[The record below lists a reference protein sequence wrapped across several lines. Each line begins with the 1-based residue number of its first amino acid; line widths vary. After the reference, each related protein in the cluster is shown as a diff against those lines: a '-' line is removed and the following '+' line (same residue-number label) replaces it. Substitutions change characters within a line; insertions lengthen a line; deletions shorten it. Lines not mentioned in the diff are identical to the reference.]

1 MLAPRI
7 IPCLDVRDGQVVKGV
22 RFRHHEVVGDIL
34 DLARRYRDE
43 GADELVFYDITAS
56 PEGRSVDRNWVSR
69 VAEVLDIPFCVAG
82 GIRSI
87 GDAEAVLAA
96 GAEKVS
102 VNTPALERPDLI
114 EELAGRFGSQCVV
127 VGIDSQPAADGWQV
141 HRYTGDP
148 ERSGPAARNTLDW
161 LREVQQRGAGEIVLN
176 CMNADGTRDGYD
188 LEQLTRARE
197 QCKVP
202 LIASGGAGSMRH
214 FAEVF
219 TKAAVNGALAA
230 SVFHRGNI
238 AIPELKRFLR
248 ESGIEVR
255 I

>member
-1 MLAPRI
+1 
-7 IPCLDVRDGQVVKGV
+7 
-22 RFRHHEVVGDIL
+22 
-34 DLARRYRDE
+34 
-43 GADELVFYDITAS
+43 
-56 PEGRSVDRNWVSR
+56 
-69 VAEVLDIPFCVAG
+69 
-82 GIRSI
+82 
-87 GDAEAVLAA
+87 
-96 GAEKVS
+96 
-102 VNTPALERPDLI
+102 
-114 EELAGRFGSQCVV
+114 
-127 VGIDSQPAADGWQV
+127 
-141 HRYTGDP
+141 
-148 ERSGPAARNTLDW
+148 
-161 LREVQQRGAGEIVLN
+161 
-176 CMNADGTRDGYD
+176 DGTRDGYD